1 MSSDRAPQLR
11 LLTFAPMID
20 SELCRFLL
28 WRYDVPYEEEP
39 HLFGWASVLAIL
51 HGGVGRIPLLY
62 GTGLR
67 VAGPRALVNCFDAI
81 CRVDRKLIPARQPL
95 RTLVETDWDRFNGE
109 LAAHTAVLAY
119 FHLLPHPEI
128 LIEPFSRGIPAGE
141 AALVRPLYPVVRR
154 AFELLLQLS
163 AGKAA
168 DALIR
173 IRAAFD
179 FVNARL
185 KDGRPFLAGDALTLS
200 DLSFVTAAAPVL
212 LPDGYTSPISPLEN
226 MPEEMRAIVTELRR
240 QPAANLVEKIYDL
253 RRHAAPTLGY
263 RSE

>member
-1 MSSDRAPQLR
+1 MMPSDLAPQRR

-39 HLFGWASVLAIL
+39 HLFGWASVLAL
-51 HGGVGRIPLLY
+51 SHGGNGRIPLFY

-67 VAGPRALVNCFDAI
+67 VTGPRALVNHFDAI
-81 CRVDRKLIPARQPL
+81 CPVDRKLIPAPQPL

-212 LPDGYTSPISPLEN
+212 LPDGYTSPIPPLEN
-226 MPEEMRAIVTELRR
+226 MPEEMRAIVTELR
-240 QPAANLVEKIYDL
+240 QHTAASFVEKIYSL
-253 RRHAAPTLGY
+253 REQAQPTVG
-263 RSE
+263 